1 MGYAVAMSNLPA
13 PSPRPLRPR
22 SNGWTLAKQAEFLQA
37 LAETASISEAAR
49 RVRMTPQAAHWLRRQ
64 PAAEEFRAG
73 WDAALAEAWQ
83 AVEASV
89 LERVLNG
96 EIEIFER
103 DGVRAMR
110 QRPCAARL
118 AIHVLERAMAGRD
131 KAAAG
136 IGAVKTAETGK

>member
-1 MGYAVAMSNLPA
+1 MSTLPA

-22 SNGWTLAKQAEFLQA
+22 SNGWTLAKQAEFLEA
-37 LAETASISEAAR
+37 LAETASIVEAAR

-64 PAAEEFRAG
+64 PAAAEFRAG
-73 WDAALAEAWQ
+73 WDAALAQAWQ
-83 AVEASV
+83 SVEASV

-103 DGVRAMR
+103 DGVRVVR

-118 AIHVLERAMAGRD
+118 AIHMLERAMAA
-131 KAAAG
+131 KAGVVPDAG
-136 IGAVKTAETGK
+136 KSTETGK

>member
-1 MGYAVAMSNLPA
+1 
-13 PSPRPLRPR
+13 
-22 SNGWTLAKQAEFLQA
+22 
-37 LAETASISEAAR
+37 
-49 RVRMTPQAAHWLRRQ
+49 MTPQAAHWLRRQ
-64 PAAEEFRAG
+64 PAAGEFRAG

-96 EIEIFER
+96 EIEVFER

-118 AIHVLERAMAGRD
+118 AIHVLERALAAKAPAVPNAG
-131 KAAAG
+131 
-136 IGAVKTAETGK
+136 KTAETAK

>member
-1 MGYAVAMSNLPA
+1 MGYTGAMSTLPA

-37 LAETASISEAAR
+37 LAETASTSEAAL

-83 AVEASV
+83 SVEASV

-103 DGVRAMR
+103 DGVRAIR

-118 AIHVLERAMAGRD
+118 AIHMLERAMAA
-131 KAAAG
+131 KARMD
-136 IGAVKTAETGK
+136 AVKTAETGK

>member
-1 MGYAVAMSNLPA
+1 MSTLPT

-22 SNGWTLAKQAEFLQA
+22 SNGWTAAKQAEFLQA

-64 PAAEEFRAG
+64 PAAEAFRAG
-73 WDAALAEAWQ
+73 WEAALAEAWQ
-83 AVEASV
+83 SVEASV

-103 DGVRAMR
+103 DGVRAVR

-118 AIHVLERAMAGRD
+118 VIHMLDRAVASRE
-131 KAAAG
+131 KAAAVRLC
-136 IGAVKTAETGK
+136 AVETAETGK

>member
-1 MGYAVAMSNLPA
+1 MSNLPA

-37 LAETASISEAAR
+37 LAETASISAAAQ

-73 WDAALAEAWQ
+73 WDAALAQAWQ
-83 AVEASV
+83 SVEASV

-96 EIEIFER
+96 EIEIIER
-103 DGVRAMR
+103 DGVRAVR

-118 AIHVLERAMAGRD
+118 AIHVLERALAAKDRAVPNAG
-131 KAAAG
+131 
-136 IGAVKTAETGK
+136 KTAETGK